1 MPVADVGQQASARA
15 ETRWAAL
22 LSMDSG
28 RASRLVVLITFMLAC
43 AAIALHVPGQVSM
56 DTSIQLYEASIG
68 QSLSWNPPFMSAL
81 LRWLGGGEMGTSMIV
96 LINAVLLYGAFAVV
110 AMTLLQVRASQG
122 VSRIATWRVVLALLL
137 IFNPIVF
144 IYVGIVWKDV
154 LFASFLT
161 AACACAAAASIGS
174 LSRRTVCVALSIL
187 LLAAGYHTRQHGMF
201 MAPLLLLVP
210 ILASWSF
217 MRSKKVQSALVVFV
231 LFVMAVA
238 GFQQQVNSSIKGADD
253 RASSVGFRG
262 IMQYDIAGIISDSK
276 RPYSEFATPINA
288 EQYAAVQSAYNPGRI
303 DYLSANPV
311 VGEWMAGMPGAAL
324 SHAWWEMIKQ
334 NPTAYVQHKVTA
346 YATLLGLRGIEG
358 TLPVHV
364 GVEGNKAYLESVGI
378 KTGTNSRSQ
387 KVFDLAAQFFNWP
400 IYYHAFWLFALVAL
414 AVIGARVTLPKPFKA
429 MGGVIALATLVF
441 YGAFLPTTLASDFRY
456 LFGAIPL
463 IMVLGLML
471 LLGTGKQKAVS
482 G

>member
-1 MPVADVGQQASARA
+1 MPVTDVKQQQANVSV
-15 ETRWAAL
+15 ETRWAGFV
-22 LSMDSG
+22 SMDSG
-28 RASRLVVLITFMLAC
+28 RASRLIVLITFVLAC
-43 AAIALHVPGQVSM
+43 SAIALHVPGQISM

-81 LRWLGGGEMGTSMIV
+81 LRWLGGGEFGTSMIV
-96 LINAVLLYGAFAVV
+96 LINSVLLYGAFAVV
-110 AMTLLQVRASQG
+110 AITLLQVRASQG
-122 VSRIATWRVVLALLL
+122 EGRIATWRAALALLL
-137 IFNPIVF
+137 ILNPIVF

-161 AACACAAAASIGS
+161 AACAFAIAASIGS
-174 LSRRTVCVALSIL
+174 LFRRYICVVFSIL

-201 MAPLLLLVP
+201 MAPILLCVP

-217 MRSKKVQSALVVFV
+217 MPNRRVQCALVVFT
-231 LFVMAVA
+231 LFVVSVA
-238 GFQQQVNSSIKGADD
+238 GLQHQVNSSIKGADD

-276 RPYSEFATPINA
+276 RPYAEFATPISA
-288 EQYAAVQSAYNPGRI
+288 EQYAAIQSAYSPVRV
-303 DYLSANPV
+303 DYLGLNPV
-311 VGEWMAGMPGAAL
+311 VGEWLAGMPGATL
-324 SHAWWEMIKQ
+324 PHAWWEMIKQ
-334 NPTAYVQHKVTA
+334 NPVAYFQHKVTA

-364 GVEGNKAYLESVGI
+364 GIEGNKAYLESVGI

-387 KVFDLAAQFFNWP
+387 KVFDFAVKFFNWP
-400 IYYHAFWLFALVAL
+400 IYCHAFWLFALFAL
-414 AVIGARVTLPKPFKA
+414 AFVGARATLPKPFKA
-429 MGGVIALATLVF
+429 MGGVIALATLTF

-463 IMVLGLML
+463 IMVLGLIL
-471 LLGTGKQKAVS
+471 LLGSGERKAV
-482 G
+482 